1 MSYDLLI
8 FDPAVAPAEPEAFL
22 EWYEEQINWSEEP
35 LPCPAA
41 LAGWLTD
48 IQQHFPDLDELDW
61 DELGEEYDDAG
72 AAEYSFGEH
81 VIYASFAW
89 SVQGKAYN
97 IAKNLA
103 AKHGLGFF
111 NASGKEEIVWPA
123 SQSSNNM
130 RENIDEPQ
138 PFLRPFPEPEDVFVE
153 PVQKYVR
160 HFLPLVSI
168 DLSAVNPEWNGW
180 IHLLNP
186 CEPEDGLI
194 GEYTTEYYSYYCR
207 ENWIGFRLT
216 EDNKY
221 ELLGDWRYF
230 LLEGEDADEYT
241 DLQEH
246 YQQQHESFAAAK
258 ARFRAE
264 GEMHDNFID
273 QLGGTVGWGNW
284 SGDIGDGD
292 KVPQDDSDDDNIRP
306 LTPDGKPFHFV
317 AGVPAYNYCAS
328 GADWILLFFE
338 PESRTVLFTFDWT

>member
-1 MSYDLLI
+1 MSYDLLV
-8 FDPAVAPAEPEAFL
+8 FDPAAAPTDTEAFL
-22 EWYEEQINWSEEP
+22 EWYKEQTNWPAEP
-35 LPCPAA
+35 LSCPAA

-48 IQQHFPDLDELDW
+48 IQTHFPDFDA
-61 DELGEEYDDAG
+61 LGEDDDDAD

-89 SVQGKAYN
+89 SVEREAYN

-103 AKHGLGFF
+103 EKHGLGFF

-168 DLSAVNPEWNGW
+168 DLSAVDPNWQGW

-194 GEYTTEYYSYYCR
+194 GEYTTEHHNEFCS
-207 ENWIGFRLT
+207 ENMISFRLT
-216 EDNKY
+216 QDNKY
-221 ELLGDWRYF
+221 EFLGDWRYF
-230 LLEGEDADEYT
+230 LLEHEDAGEYT
-241 DLQEH
+241 DLQAH
-246 YQQQHESFAAAK
+246 YQQQHASLAASKAK
-258 ARFRAE
+258 FEAKGRLE
-264 GEMHDNFID
+264 HNLLE
-273 QLGGTVGWGNW
+273 QLGGVVGWGNF
-284 SGDIGDGD
+284 SSSLPFI
-292 KVPQDDSDDDNIRP
+292 DDTDLSNVKP
-306 LTPDGKPFHFV
+306 LTSDGKPFHFV
-317 AGVPAYNYCAS
+317 AGVPAYHYCAT
-328 GADWILLFFE
+328 GPDWILLFFE
-338 PESRTVLFTFDWT
+338 PESRTALMTFDWT